1 MPKGITIYKI
11 LIFDLDFPIMIT
23 FIKKTLQIF
32 CANNKCDSEFKKIT
46 FLTEMDDYQK
56 KKV

>member
-11 LIFDLDFPIMIT
+11 LIFVLHFPVIIT
-23 FIKKTLQIF
+23 FIKKALQIF
-32 CANNKCDSEFKKIT
+32 CANNKCDSDFKKIA

-56 KKV
+56 NV